1 MRAPSI
7 IVERLDGLGV
17 ANPRFAFDLSPW
29 GVLKDGLE
37 NFDGVEH
44 AVEYQSHAERDGGV
58 LVSERSDPMDRT
70 ISAAAKGDIGALR
83 RQAEAF
89 FIPRR
94 EYRVH
99 VEAEGK
105 RVFCDGRQYA
115 FRLTVDKRR
124 QVQMLTWTVLC
135 LDPMW
140 QSEDEKG
147 FDLVEARG
155 HFGFPFLS
163 FWEPQWVKPE
173 GDEPG
178 DRPGPAK
185 AERAASDP
193 QHIGGFV
200 TGLIENAIEMVNA
213 GDAPAY
219 PVFTVSASDSVVNP
233 SVKVVDA
240 SGATVMDV
248 SFDISLKAGDVLVAD
263 FSKAP
268 SEFALNGSDVS
279 AYVSFGS
286 TVYGSIDVGT
296 FTLTWSAESGDAAM
310 SIVPTIRERSVAI

>member
-7 IVERLDGLGV
+7 IIERLDGLGV
-17 ANPRFAFDLSPW
+17 ANPRFAFDLHPW

-44 AVEYQSHAERDGGV
+44 VVEYQSHAERDGGV

-99 VEAEGK
+99 VEAERK

-115 FRLTVDKRR
+115 FRLTVDKRL
-124 QVQMLTWTVLC
+124 QVQLLTWTVLC

-140 QSEDEKG
+140 QSEDEKS
-147 FDLVEARG
+147 FDLAEAKG
-155 HFGFPFLS
+155 CFGFPFLS
-163 FWEPQWVKPE
+163 FAAGKYTVPE
-173 GDEPG
+173 GDEPQ
-178 DRPGPAK
+178 PGPSA
-185 AERAASDP
+185 RAADP
-193 QHIGGFV
+193 ASEPDHIAGFV
-200 TGLIENAIEMVNA
+200 AGIIENVIEMVNA
-213 GDAPAY
+213 GDARAY
-219 PVFTVSASDSVVNP
+219 PVFTISASDAVAKP
-233 SVKVVDA
+233 SVKVEDA
-240 SGATVMDV
+240 AGAVVLDL
-248 SFDISLKAGDVLVAD
+248 SFDLSLKAGDVLVAD
-263 FSKAP
+263 FSAAP
-268 SEFALNGSDVS
+268 TSFTLNGEDVS

-296 FTLTWSAESGDAAM
+296 FTVTWSADSGDAAM
-310 SIVPTIRERSVAI
+310 SIVPTIHEQSVTI